1 MRIKILRN
9 ISAAMIMI
17 ILMLSCFYAGTSVEQ
32 KMQSVS
38 NEGTEKIAVVN
49 LDEGVFKHNEP
60 DEKFYY
66 SNELLKYNSVDFD
79 MVSLESARNGI
90 LEGDLRHILFFRLI
104 FQKKSKV

>member
-79 MVSLESARNGI
+79 MISLESARNGI
-90 LEGDLRHILFFRLI
+90 LEGRFAAYIILPADFSE
-104 FQKKSKV
+104 KSKV